1 MEEKPTPTAPG
12 NMTET
17 DLNNMLQDDVK
28 PKNETKERLNK
39 FLLWR
44 LQKYQRHGWKGSSL
58 SEAFAE
64 DFQYLGGEDFEGL
77 AKDIVRDI
85 WDHL

>member
-1 MEEKPTPTAPG
+1 MEEKATPIAPG
-12 NMTET
+12 NMTKT

-28 PKNETKERLNK
+28 PKNKMKERLNK

-64 DFQYLGGEDFEGL
+64 DFQYFGGEDFEDL

-85 WDHL
+85 